1 MAWEVE
7 FTEEFGDWWATLNE
21 GEQDSIDQGVHLLEK
36 RGPTLPFPFSSE
48 VRGSKHG
55 HMRELR
61 VQHAGEPYRI
71 FYAFDPRRAAI
82 LLIGGNKA
90 GDDLFY
96 ERMVPAADRI
106 YDAHLAELKEGQ
118 RRPNKQRHRRR

>member
-7 FTEEFGDWWATLNE
+7 FTVEFEAWWSSLHD
-21 GEQDSIDQGVHLLEK
+21 GEQDSIDQGVHLLEQ
-36 RGPTLPFPFSSE
+36 RGPALPFPFSSD
-48 VRGSKHG
+48 VRGSRHG

-61 VQHAGEPYRI
+61 VQHGGEPYRV

-90 GDDLFY
+90 GDDRFY
-96 ERMVPAADRI
+96 ERMVPVADSI
-106 YDAHLAELKEGQ
+106 CDKHLEELNAEQQAE
-118 RRPNKQRHRRR
+118 RRK